1 MNRTFTIIISL
12 VFISLLFFLSCAPSK
27 LTSTW
32 KSDAYTG
39 GPLKNVMIIG
49 LTENVQN
56 RKMFETAFTNIF
68 IKNGVQA
75 IPSYTV
81 IPNIKDVN
89 EERTVSEA
97 EKKGINAV
105 FVTHV
110 LGLKAEEVLYEPL
123 DYDPRGEHR
132 PTYGNYIFVA
142 KSYVTSPMKY
152 TQVDEVQLESL
163 LFDRE
168 SREMIWSVSSDT
180 YRPDSV
186 REVIDRLATNVMKSL
201 RESQLI
207 K

>member
-1 MNRTFTIIISL
+1 MNRTFTLITSL
-12 VFISLLFFLSCAPSK
+12 VVISLLFFLSCAPSK

-32 KSDAYTG
+32 KSDTYTG

-49 LTENVQN
+49 ITENVKN
-56 RKMFETAFTNIF
+56 RKVFETAFTNTF

-81 IPNIKDVN
+81 IPDIKDIN
-89 EERTVSEA
+89 EERVVSEA
-97 EKKGINAV
+97 EKKEINAV

-110 LGLKAEEVLYEPL
+110 LGLKAEEVFYKPL
-123 DYDPRGEHR
+123 GYDPRSQYR
-132 PTYGNYIFVA
+132 PTVGNYINVA
-142 KSYVTSPMKY
+142 KDYVTSPMQY
-152 TQVDEVQLESL
+152 TQVEEVQLESL

-168 SREMIWSVSSDT
+168 TQEMIWSVSSDT

-186 REVIDRLATNVMKSL
+186 KEVIDRLATNVMKSL